1 MRIFV
6 KNNAAANCH
15 KAILTMNRGRSQ
27 SLIQERNR
35 KIAELYFQLE
45 PQLRNY
51 SDVVKALSRTFFL
64 SEYRIQAI
72 IRQMIRN
79 NTFVAGEPMK
89 PMRKTRK
96 HIAAAP
102 IQVCVQLSL
111 F

>member
-1 MRIFV
+1 
-6 KNNAAANCH
+6 
-15 KAILTMNRGRSQ
+15 MNRGRNRP
-27 SLIQERNR
+27 LIQERNR

-51 SDVVKALSRTFFL
+51 SDVVKALSRAFFL
-64 SEYRIQAI
+64 SEYRVQAI
-72 IRQMIRN
+72 IREMIRN

-89 PMRKTRK
+89 PIRKTRK
-96 HIAAAP
+96 RIAAAP

>member
-1 MRIFV
+1 M
-6 KNNAAANCH
+6 K
-15 KAILTMNRGRSQ
+15 RGRSQ
-27 SLIQERNR
+27 TLIEERNQ

-51 SDVVKALSRTFFL
+51 SDVVKALSRAFFL

-79 NTFVAGEPMK
+79 NTFVAGEPIKKMK
-89 PMRKTRK
+89 KSRK
-96 HIAAAP
+96 HIGVAP